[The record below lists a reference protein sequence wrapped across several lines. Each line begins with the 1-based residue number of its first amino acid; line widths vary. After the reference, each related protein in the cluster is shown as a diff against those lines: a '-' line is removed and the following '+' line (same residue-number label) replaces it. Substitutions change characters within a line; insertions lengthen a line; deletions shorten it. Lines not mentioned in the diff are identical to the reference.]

1 MKRLA
6 NIILGSSL
14 LLSGCTMAPKYARP
28 SLPVPDAW
36 PESAISTPAPAE
48 VPAPNELPWRDY
60 FTDTKLRSVIELA
73 LSNNRDLRV
82 AALNVQKAQA
92 LFRIQRAELTPSV
105 GVMADGQKYRLP
117 EKMTSD
123 GVAQIVEQYS
133 VNLSTLSWE
142 LDLFGRVRS
151 LKDTALNQYL
161 ATDQARNAAQISLV
175 AAVANTYLTLA
186 ADRENLALAKSTLEA
201 QRTSYDLIRSSLDAG
216 IASDLDLR
224 QAQSQVDAARVDM
237 ARYTG
242 FVAANENAL
251 DLLVGVH
258 VAPDML
264 PGALGDVGE
273 MKAISAGLHSEI
285 LLRRPDIMAAE
296 YLLRGAN
303 ANIGAARAAF
313 FPRISLTAG
322 LGTMSPELSGLF
334 DSGTRTWSFTPQI
347 VAPLFAGGSVLANL
361 KAAKVDRDIAVA
373 QYEKAIQSAFREVS
387 DSLVFRTTLMDQE
400 DAQRSLVGALDES
413 YRLSE
418 ARYKEGIDGYLG
430 VLVNQRALY
439 VAQRGFVSVRLA
451 RVINQVDIYKVLG
464 GGA

>member
-1 MKRLA
+1 
-6 NIILGSSL
+6 
-14 LLSGCTMAPKYARP
+14 MAPRYARP
-28 SLPVPDAW
+28 GLPVPDAW
-36 PESAISTPAPAE
+36 PESAISTPAPPE
-48 VPAPNELPWRDY
+48 VPSPSELPWRDY
-60 FTDTKLRSVIELA
+60 FTDPKLRSIIELA

-92 LFRIQRAELTPSV
+92 LFRIQRAELTPSL

-133 VNLSTLSWE
+133 VNVGTLSWE

-151 LKDTALNQYL
+151 LKDKALNQYL

-175 AAVANTYLTLA
+175 AAVADTYLALA

-201 QRTSYDLIRSSLDAG
+201 QRASYDLILSSRDAG

-224 QAQSQVDAARVDM
+224 QAQSQVDAARVDR

-258 VAPDML
+258 VEPDML

-296 YLLRGAN
+296 YQLKGAN

-334 DSGTRTWSFTPQI
+334 ESGTRTWSFTPQI
-347 VAPLFAGGSVLANL
+347 VAPLFAGGSLLANL

-400 DAQRSLVGALDES
+400 DAQRSLVGALEES

-418 ARYKEGIDGYLG
+418 ARYKEGLDGYLG
-430 VLVNQRALY
+430 VLVTQRSLY
-439 VAQRGFVSVRLA
+439 VAQRGLVSVKLA
-451 RVINQVDIYKVLG
+451 RGINQVELYKVLG